1 MPPFLVNTMLHT
13 PLLCIMLKLTYHD
26 KCTPAFGRVFFHA
39 TNEIITSVF
48 DSLFSGDNLV
58 NSPYFIQSNTFKEQ
72 GKQHLRKGIFFF

>member
-13 PLLCIMLKLTYHD
+13 PLLCIMLKLEYHD
-26 KCTPAFGRVFFHA
+26 KRTPAFGRVFFHA

-48 DSLFSGDNLV
+48 DTCNNLV

-72 GKQHLRKGIFFF
+72 GKQHLRKGIFF

>member
-13 PLLCIMLKLTYHD
+13 PLLCIMLKLAYHD

-39 TNEIITSVF
+39 TNEIILSVF
-48 DSLFSGDNLV
+48 DTCNNLV

-72 GKQHLRKGIFFF
+72 GKQHLRKGIFF